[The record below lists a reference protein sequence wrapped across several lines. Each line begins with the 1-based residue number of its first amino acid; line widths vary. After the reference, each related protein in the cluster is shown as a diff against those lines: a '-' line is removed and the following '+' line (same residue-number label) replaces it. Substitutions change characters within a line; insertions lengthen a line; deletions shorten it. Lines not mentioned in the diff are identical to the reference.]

1 MVTRSIAPT
10 LISGLVDYRTFDY
23 FEKLCK
29 FLMNLISDFNAT
41 DFEGFKTIDLS
52 GNNFESVPKAIRSL
66 KDVEALKFSN
76 NPIRNINGELLW

>member
-1 MVTRSIAPT
+1 
-10 LISGLVDYRTFDY
+10 
-23 FEKLCK
+23 
-29 FLMNLISDFNAT
+29 MNLISDFNAT
-41 DFEGFKTIDLS
+41 DFEGFKIIDLS